1 MSKILIV
8 EDSSSLRSLL
18 KTILTIAGYEVA
30 EAGDGEQALS
40 ILSDG
45 GFDLL
50 ITDLNLP
57 GMDGIRFI
65 TAVQKLSCYQQLPI
79 LVMSGDPSDKRRR
92 ECLVAGASEFLQ
104 KPFKGEVVLG
114 FLRMLLK

>member
-8 EDSSSLRSLL
+8 EDSTSLRSLL

-45 GFDLL
+45 SFDLL

-65 TAVQKLSCYQQLPI
+65 TAVQSLSCYLQLP
-79 LVMSGDPSDKRRR
+79 DPGYVWRVER
-92 ECLVAGASEFLQ
+92 
-104 KPFKGEVVLG
+104 
-114 FLRMLLK
+114 